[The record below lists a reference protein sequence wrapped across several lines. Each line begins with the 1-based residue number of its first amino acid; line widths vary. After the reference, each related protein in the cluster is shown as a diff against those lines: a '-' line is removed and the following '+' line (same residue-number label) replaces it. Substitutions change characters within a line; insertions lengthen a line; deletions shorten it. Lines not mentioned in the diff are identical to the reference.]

1 MWYALID
8 KWILA
13 KKDRVPTIQPTV
25 HLKLTKKEGPSVDAS
40 ISLRRGKKIITGGRE
55 REGPG

>member
-13 KKDRVPTIQPTV
+13 KMDRVPTIQPTV